1 MLIDTCFIEASNKDY
16 INCLAALFLTEPKD
30 DRELL
35 LSTKGSRVDGTCI
48 WIKDNASYKSWLCSA
63 SRLLWLS
70 GGPGKGKT
78 MLSIFLSEK
87 LEHLVRQ
94 SHDTIF
100 LEYYCDNKDNRR
112 NSAIAILRG
121 LLYQLLKSRPNLAK
135 HIIPE
140 FQIQREKLFAESSS
154 QSSFPSLW
162 RIFRAMLQDPDLDTV
177 YCVLDGL
184 DECEGDSLKML
195 LSNLKTLFLTESGP
209 KTLCH
214 LKMIVT
220 SRDFPGSLSEVLSS
234 LSCITLDLDADA
246 EINRDIDLF
255 IEDKINELCKLR
267 RFSDQLCAHI
277 KDVFR
282 KRAQGTFL
290 WIGIAAQEL
299 GEYLAT
305 EVEKALKSFPSGLEP
320 LFARMLLQI
329 KSERRQ
335 TIAQILRW
343 VVMAARPLTVLELSI
358 AIKQPNHDHGHGRTV
373 PFSREEIMRD
383 QILSCGFLLSITKD
397 TVNLVHQSV
406 KDYLLRKISDS
417 NPELEA
423 FRIKENEGNLELAR
437 RCFYYLQDVALTN
450 EQPVEDPQTFR
461 MSSERRQGLP
471 KEFPLLSY
479 SMQYWAMHASAL
491 SHKDDIFDLSNRF
504 YKDPKFCALWRKMY
518 LDFDD
523 TRGHRIPFNLLHM
536 ASYFDLKV
544 LAENII
550 STFGSVKSKKSS
562 GAKSQS
568 NEPDTRGTTALH
580 LSAKRGYVAMSQLLL
595 DNEALIDTRD
605 NFRRTALHVTVGGG
619 HVAVV
624 RLLLDRGAS
633 TEAKNSFKKTPL
645 HCAAEGGHS
654 AVVGLLLDRRASTEA
669 KNSFEKTPLHCAA
682 SGRHKATMELLLDRG
697 AFVDAEDK
705 HGMRPL
711 HIAASLGSLVM
722 VQLLLRHKANIT
734 AKDKDESTP
743 LHFAAQSGNAELVQ
757 LLLNRYAFVRA
768 KNKFSMTPLHYAAE
782 KGQSAVVQVLL
793 RHKANINSR
802 DSHGWTAL
810 HYAAQYK
817 KKETLQLLLENGAD
831 LEMKCKKGK
840 TALHKAAKLGCLS
853 IVQVLLDEGA
863 FINAQDKSGYTAVHH
878 AAKEG
883 YTVTFRDLLIR
894 GASTEIRN
902 RKGLTA
908 LQVAEQSPYRK
919 RVAVV
924 RLTKK
929 FRNNRRAIKQDTED
943 DSVSDEVISS
953 ASDAATHS
961 ASHKSDDSTF
971 DVPLVLETD
980 DCLFDSSSSLE
991 SDDSV

>member
-1 MLIDTCFIEASNKDY
+1 
-16 INCLAALFLTEPKD
+16 
-30 DRELL
+30 
-35 LSTKGSRVDGTCI
+35 
-48 WIKDNASYKSWLCSA
+48 
-63 SRLLWLS
+63 
-70 GGPGKGKT
+70 

-562 GAKSQS
+562 GAKSQL

-633 TEAKNSFKKTPL
+633 TEAKNSFKKTPLHCAAEGGHSAVVGLLLDRGASTKAKNSFEETPLHSAAEGGHSAVVGLLLDRRASTEAKNSFEETPL